1 MFGSRERQKGRLLR
15 TGPKSILVVG
25 SRTKR
30 VRSLERL
37 LAEHPCQVEVA
48 SNPKDVFNRNK
59 EEDVDFVIMTES
71 LNHKV
76 DEDLFARVRVLFP
89 RARQLV
95 KARDYAADIRNTM
108 HEPSGVVD
116 PDAGIRTVNHTT
128 LCLLEREDNAGVQ
141 ITREEAKK

>member
-1 MFGSRERQKGRLLR
+1 MFGSRERQKERLLR
-15 TGPKSILVVG
+15 AKSKSILVVG

-30 VRSLERL
+30 VKSLERL

-48 SNPKDVFNRNK
+48 SNAKDVFNRNK

-89 RARQLV
+89 RAKFLV
-95 KARDYAADIRNTM
+95 L
-108 HEPSGVVD
+108 VD
-116 PDAGIRTVNHTT
+116 R
-128 LCLLEREDNAGVQ
+128 
-141 ITREEAKK
+141 ITREMEVSMRSKGLVFLGSYRRFVQFYQEIIGLRKDMERKRT